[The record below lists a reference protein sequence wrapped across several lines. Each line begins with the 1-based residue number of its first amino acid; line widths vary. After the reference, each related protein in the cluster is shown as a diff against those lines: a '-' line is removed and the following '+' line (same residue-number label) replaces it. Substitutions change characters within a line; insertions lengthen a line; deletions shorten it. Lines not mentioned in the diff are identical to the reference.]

1 MLARSGE
8 LPGLYCTRTR
18 NLQCAEMH
26 LSAFQQFSLLYMD
39 TEQRD
44 AADPEMQGVGGQRTR
59 GKRLVIQP
67 KKVDMQSLSD
77 PAHYHCNT
85 GQSIYYLII

>member
-1 MLARSGE
+1 
-8 LPGLYCTRTR
+8 
-18 NLQCAEMH
+18 
-26 LSAFQQFSLLYMD
+26 MD

-85 GQSIYYLII
+85 GPLYSRLKKKDKKPCVMIFRGCLVLGTFFKSLELFSI